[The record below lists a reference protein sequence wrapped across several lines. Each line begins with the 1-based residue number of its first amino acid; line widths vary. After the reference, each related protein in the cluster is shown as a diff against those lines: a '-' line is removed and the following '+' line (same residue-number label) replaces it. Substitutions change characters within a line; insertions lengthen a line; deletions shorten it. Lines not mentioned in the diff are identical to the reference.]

1 MLSNIKQEI
10 FHRLAGELRFDLNPV
25 PDELSLQI
33 DRRIDANNI
42 RSLKYLQLAA
52 NLTLTD
58 LVELQSLVNVKLGIF
73 DQFYQKVLDKNNQI
87 RRSHYQQLWQ
97 KLSRQIKNTQQQ
109 IINLAQVLNRESQV
123 ADIQKLADNLAYE
136 QRRITD
142 VEESSLKDTL
152 KRLQNEKQELQD
164 KLTEVLSL
172 AIQQAKINKVKH
184 DLQI

>member
-1 MLSNIKQEI
+1 
-10 FHRLAGELRFDLNPV
+10 
-25 PDELSLQI
+25 
-33 DRRIDANNI
+33 
-42 RSLKYLQLAA
+42 
-52 NLTLTD
+52 
-58 LVELQSLVNVKLGIF
+58 
-73 DQFYQKVLDKNNQI
+73 VLDKNNQI